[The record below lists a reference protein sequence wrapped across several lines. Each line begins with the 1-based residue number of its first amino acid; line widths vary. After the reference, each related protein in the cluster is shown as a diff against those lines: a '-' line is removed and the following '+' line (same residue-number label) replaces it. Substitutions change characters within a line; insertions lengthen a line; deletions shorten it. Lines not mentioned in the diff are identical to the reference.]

1 MTTAQQEVEAVSIVV
16 QEDTADKTA
25 PHDVNIYTQQ
35 ENVSSVSL
43 QPSEQYEETRS
54 DHTDSVKEKT
64 QIQEDHS
71 GFITVRQSL
80 QITSGPSLDSL
91 LTHNKVSL
99 FSAICVLFAYL

>member
-25 PHDVNIYTQQ
+25 PHVNIYTQQ

-43 QPSEQYEETRS
+43 QPSEQYEETHS
-54 DHTDSVKEKT
+54 DHTESVKGKT

-71 GFITVRQSL
+71 DFITVRPSL
-80 QITSGPSLDSL
+80 QITSGP
-91 LTHNKVSL
+91 
-99 FSAICVLFAYL
+99 